1 MFHDRIESACRG
13 AKQLAYR
20 SPIATR
26 VHTRRRDP
34 RAARRRSGTPRLD
47 ADRDHRRATLDLM
60 LAKIG
65 ARSPA
70 VRVSGFCPACG
81 HCPQFGRTPDS
92 AL

>member
-26 VHTRRRDP
+26 GRTLRHDP
-34 RAARRRSGTPRLD
+34 RAVQRGSSALRLD
-47 ADRDHRRATLDLM
+47 ADRDHRRAVSDLSFTRLD
-60 LAKIG
+60 

-70 VRVSGFCPACG
+70 ARVSGFCPACG
-81 HCPQFGRTPDS
+81 HCPKFGRIPDS

>member
-26 VHTRRRDP
+26 GRTLRHDP
-34 RAARRRSGTPRLD
+34 RAVQRGSGIPRLD
-47 ADRDHRRATLDLM
+47 ADRDHRRASIDLM
-60 LAKIG
+60 LGRIG

-70 VRVSGFCPACG
+70 VRVSGLCPTCG
-81 HCPQFGRTPDS
+81 HCPKSGRTPDS
-92 AL
+92 IL